1 MYFISEQDPNYTVK
15 GSRDPLGFQVIWQ
28 EAGKRLI
35 PYLSTV
41 SGTLKDFQVIC
52 IAYALK
58 KELQIT
64 DADFE
69 SYFIRLEQ
77 LMAYTRFQLNQ
88 NDGFNGIDKVRKIM
102 TEGSMTV
109 KISNATSDQILSNQ
123 RAYGI
128 WGKYIRPF
136 TDIGFVKTPEFE
148 DIFCKKINANGAFLK
163 QAILLKKKTTTDVAY
178 INTDKLNSFYSL
190 LDKPSTEEK
199 QLFTVKLLQDNCN
212 NELLR
217 LCYADQSITKLPFY
231 ELLDKLCA
239 SSANTNFIATLQYIK
254 NTEKIISPLNHIFR
268 YLQTRSYWKI
278 EEIANDEYISNWRN
292 EPDTTGF
299 GEVSKSLAAL
309 LKLSNVELVKG
320 LVIRNEEVSNRRNS
334 AAWLRLT
341 ASGIEVNHFEGGFL
355 WEDYNPEINNDN
367 NYFISTFI
375 SLLHQLN

>member
-1 MYFISEQDPNYTVK
+1 MYFISDQDPNYTVK

-41 SGTLKDFQVIC
+41 SGTLKDFQVLC

-58 KELQIT
+58 KELQISE
-64 DADFE
+64 ADFE

-88 NDGFNGIDKVRKIM
+88 NEGFNGIDKVRKIM
-102 TEGSMTV
+102 TEGTNTV

-136 TDIGFVKTPEFE
+136 TDIGFVNTPEFE
-148 DIFCKKINANGAFLK
+148 NIFCKKINENGAFLK
-163 QAILLKKKTTTDVAY
+163 QAILLKKKTTTDIAY
-178 INTDKLNSFYSL
+178 VSTDKLNSFSSL
-190 LDKPSTEEK
+190 LDKPSKDEK

-217 LCYADQSITKLPFY
+217 LCSADQTITKLPFY
-231 ELLDKLCA
+231 ELLDKLSA
-239 SSANTNFIATLQYIK
+239 SSANQNFTVTLQYIK
-254 NTEKIISPLNHIFR
+254 NTEKVLSPLNHIFR
-268 YLQTRSYWKI
+268 YLQTRSYWKM
-278 EEIANDEYISNWRN
+278 EDIATDEYISNWRN
-292 EPDTTGF
+292 EPDTSGF

-309 LKLSNVELVKG
+309 LKLSNVEMVKG
-320 LVIRNEEVSNRRNS
+320 LVIRNEEVSKRRNS

-341 ASGIEVNHFEGGFL
+341 GVGIEVNHFEGSFL
-355 WEDYNPEINNDN
+355 WQDYNPETNNDN
-367 NYFISTFI
+367 TYFLSTFI